1 MFTYEPGVMHLTKT
15 LRQASEA
22 NEWRMDPKQNSKL
35 EYFCQQYPHARDCLF
50 AAQILRCYV
59 FQSLETDNN
68 SAHTA
73 VFLQSVSKKS
83 GLRQI
88 FKNLGLPWQWRFM
101 DLSVRNT
108 FSLPVFLFSSNLSQ
122 HPFLKITDIG
132 LRKGDLA
139 HNQRLTVNIETAFTC
154 VPDCTIFAR
163 WLVNLP
169 IYLNNSDAQDL
180 SDYAR
185 HRMGEGLPWPKQW
198 TLAQAKRAMDKWHED
213 AAQADLAGY
222 DDEVEIVPEGIC
234 PVFSV
239 ITKSKYRIDAKVLLT
254 RRQLA
259 LESKIMQHCVGQDHM
274 KYHKKWAAGAA
285 IYLHLETV
293 ELDKDGAEIGA
304 GHGFTLEMYRQR
316 VEMERQ
322 WAPTQI
328 RGKFNASAPSWLR
341 NTVKTGAFY
350 DVLMSKKQKFA
361 PLKQTL
367 KGEHNGSN

>member
-1 MFTYEPGVMHLTKT
+1 MTFDTNERSVLARLADEFIPAEDGFPAASAAGVAAEGLDMLLKSRPDIAAK
-15 LRQASEA
+15 RQR
-22 NEWRMDPKQNSKL
+22 W
-35 EYFCQQYPHARDCLF
+35 QQY
-50 AAQILRCYV
+50 
-59 FQSLETDNN
+59 S
-68 SAHTA
+68 
-73 VFLQSVSKKS
+73 
-83 GLRQI
+83 
-88 FKNLGLPWQWRFM
+88 
-101 DLSVRNT
+101 
-108 FSLPVFLFSSNLSQ
+108 
-122 HPFLKITDIG
+122 
-132 LRKGDLA
+132 
-139 HNQRLTVNIETAFTC
+139 
-154 VPDCTIFAR
+154 
-163 WLVNLP
+163 
-169 IYLNNSDAQDL
+169 
-180 SDYAR
+180 
-185 HRMGEGLPWPKQW
+185 
-198 TLAQAKRAMDKWHED
+198 
-213 AAQADLAGY
+213 AQADLAGY